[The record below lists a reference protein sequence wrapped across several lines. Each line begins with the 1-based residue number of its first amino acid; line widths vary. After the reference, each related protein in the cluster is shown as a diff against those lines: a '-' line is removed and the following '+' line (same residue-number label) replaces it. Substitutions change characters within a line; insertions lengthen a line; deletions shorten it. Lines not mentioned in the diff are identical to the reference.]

1 MTFDEFQNGVLKTAR
16 MSDLKTEVSNCV
28 FGLASEVGEIA
39 EPLKHWIFHDHE
51 LTEEKRQELKLELGD
66 LLFYTAWL
74 AHKLAFTL
82 EEVAQANSG
91 KLAKRYPQGFESER
105 SINRSE

>member
-51 LTEEKRQELKLELGD
+51 LT
-66 LLFYTAWL
+66 
-74 AHKLAFTL
+74 
-82 EEVAQANSG
+82 
-91 KLAKRYPQGFESER
+91 
-105 SINRSE
+105 